1 MKVKKHQLFFW
12 VGLALFIA
20 SLAFYLVGM
29 GLLVREAQTETLPP
43 SYPSDI
49 EQYRQEAVYAT
60 FVYIVLVGPSLL
72 VELSCIRSVYRILK
86 YEPKGIIRIC
96 WLFSAV
102 LSFSAFVFQILVFR
116 GVVDLTSGRTT
127 VSLKVNSLLLTE
139 IPVAIVSFLLC
150 SIRKKQNH
158 DKEQDNECSNV

>member
-96 WLFSAV
+96 WLVSAV
-102 LSFSAFVFQILVFR
+102 LSFFAFVFQILVHT
-116 GVVDLTSGRTT
+116 GVLAYMEYETPLILS
-127 VSLKVNSLLLTE
+127 E
-139 IPVAIVSFLLC
+139 FPVAIVSFLLC
-150 SIRKKQNH
+150 SIRKKQDH
-158 DKEQDNECSNV
+158 DKKQDHEGSNV

>member
-102 LSFSAFVFQILVFR
+102 LSFSALVFQILVFR

-150 SIRKKQNH
+150 SIHKKQNH
-158 DKEQDNECSNV
+158 DKEQDNECSIV

>member
-49 EQYRQEAVYAT
+49 EQYRQEAVFAT

-150 SIRKKQNH
+150 SIHKKQNH
-158 DKEQDNECSNV
+158 DKEQDNECSIV